1 MKAVTGRTSPSMG
14 LNHGLL
20 ANLLG
25 HFGLGVAFFRFSCL
39 LPQSQVLDFF
49 LKIQRFQENFEFKAP
64 SWLRMTQ
71 TEYVSL
77 QGKAQLRVNGKLS

>member
-1 MKAVTGRTSPSMG
+1 MRAVTGRTSPSMG

-20 ANLLG
+20 TNLLG
-25 HFGLGVAFFRFSCL
+25 HFGSCLILLWFSCL